1 MNTINH
7 ILDPETYVLCEKAAK
22 AAGKKTVEEWLS
34 FLISENMVTDPT
46 APAILLGFAGSDPEI
61 SNSQLLRK

>member
-34 FLISENMVTDPT
+34 FLISERVGNTSFYPRGVGHTLIT
-46 APAILLGFAGSDPEI
+46 
-61 SNSQLLRK
+61 RKEKT